1 LVNEEDL
8 KLFPNLELVKI
19 NDVFGSWQEAQ
30 KTHFDD
36 GGSFDL
42 IYK

>member
-1 LVNEEDL
+1 MINEARL
-8 KLFPNLELVKI
+8 LQQFLELVKI
-19 NDVFGSWQEAQ
+19 NDVFVDWQTAQ

-36 GGSFDL
+36 GGTFDT